1 MSNDPHK
8 ELQHIPVISY
18 DAEHFDPKARQVLPV
33 VRALPGLAHMA
44 PAVAHELEQL
54 ALYLDKTVACD
65 AMVQEEVSKHSIGR
79 NDMNAS
85 LAQRLGA
92 ALGALEVAARNVRHQ
107 AKLLKE
113 AK

>member
-1 MSNDPHK
+1 MSND
-8 ELQHIPVISY
+8 QAV
-18 DAEHFDPKARQVLPV
+18 FNPKARQPLPI
-33 VRALPGLAHMA
+33 VRDLPDLAHMT

-65 AMVQEEVSKHSIGR
+65 AMVQAEVSKHSIGR

-113 AK
+113 ANK

>member
-1 MSNDPHK
+1 MTSLSWDDTKNHMSND
-8 ELQHIPVISY
+8 QT
-18 DAEHFDPKARQVLPV
+18 AFDPKARQPLPI
-33 VRALPGLAHMA
+33 VRDLPDLAHMA

-65 AMVQEEVSKHSIGR
+65 AMVQEEVSRHSIGR